1 MKSII
6 KVVLLFLF
14 VVTNIQ
20 AKISQGQIED
30 GLFDSRWYQG
40 NVVNNKFTEE
50 VKIFCKRDNSSINYY
65 INYVNDV
72 PISGT
77 FHSCEN
83 EKLKNEIKYGI
94 HSKKDLKPIYDY
106 SLKGKFNSNAKK
118 EDDLLTNGMDA
129 IMKFYNT
136 NSYDILK
143 GKYYKIDGD
152 EYIKGTLYLKNN
164 IIKEITATF
173 DIKKMTFYKDE
184 IEIKTEKLTFK
195 GEVTNTRGDINK
207 FDFDGAIIWNNSGC
221 KEIKSGTFVEES
233 LIDFENGECKNLNKM
248 KNVNTNNNSNKEYI
262 KPAEK
267 NEVLMK
273 KQDYNIKIE
282 KDIKLEK
289 VESNK
294 NETIN
299 LEK

>member
-20 AKISQGQIED
+20 AKISQGKIKD
-30 GLFDSRWYQG
+30 GLFDDMMYEG

-65 INYVNDV
+65 INYVNDI

-94 HSKKDLKPIYDY
+94 HSKKDLKPTYDY
-106 SLKGKFNSNAKK
+106 SFKGKFNSNAKK

-136 NSYDILK
+136 NSFDILK

-152 EYIKGTLYLKNN
+152 ETMVYLYVFGHN
-164 IIKEITATF
+164 
-173 DIKKMTFYKDE
+173 
-184 IEIKTEKLTFK
+184 
-195 GEVTNTRGDINK
+195 
-207 FDFDGAIIWNNSGC
+207 GAIEKHFMLSQHY
-221 KEIKSGTFVEES
+221 E
-233 LIDFENGECKNLNKM
+233 FEPDIYSFDKANEYLLSILNEGRCS
-248 KNVNTNNNSNKEYI
+248 V
-262 KPAEK
+262 
-267 NEVLMK
+267 
-273 KQDYNIKIE
+273 
-282 KDIKLEK
+282 
-289 VESNK
+289 
-294 NETIN
+294 
-299 LEK
+299 

>member
-14 VVTNIQ
+14 VLTNIQ
-20 AKISQGQIED
+20 AKISQGQIKD
-30 GLFDSRWYQG
+30 GLFNDRMYEG

-65 INYVNDV
+65 INYENDI

-83 EKLKNEIKYGI
+83 KKLKNEIKYGI
-94 HSKKDLKPIYDY
+94 YSKKDLKPIYDY
-106 SLKGKFNSNAKK
+106 SLKGKFNANAKK
-118 EDDLLTNGMDA
+118 EEDFLTDGMDA

-152 EYIKGTLYLKNN
+152 KYIKGTLYLKNN

-173 DIKKMTFYKDE
+173 DIEQMKFYKDE
-184 IEIKTEKLTFK
+184 IEIKTEKLTIK
-195 GEVTNTRGDINK
+195 GEVTDTRGDINEFK
-207 FDFDGAIIWNNSGC
+207 FDGAIIWNNSGC
-221 KEIKSGTFVEES
+221 KEILSGIFVEES
-233 LIDFENGECKNLNKM
+233 LIRFENRECKNLNKM
-248 KNVNTNNNSNKEYI
+248 KNNNTNSNSNKEYI

-294 NETIN
+294 DETIN